1 MWRAIALA
9 VAPFLVLSAASW
21 TLGRPEVVV
30 TARCSVHNW
39 IWRRA
44 LVTGR
49 LGPDMERRLVARSYS
64 AANVF
69 PLYPGLLAVTTK
81 LLGDTWVSA
90 WVVNLV
96 LACVGNAFFYMLC
109 RAMRVRKPVLFT
121 AMFAFFPPR
130 AILLRYVG
138 NEYNLV
144 VALVALL
151 FLAKRG
157 GRHGVLSLSICL
169 LIITSE
175 VGIVVALF
183 LVVEAL
189 VRRDFVVAGGGAVGG
204 GVGIAMLMM
213 FQGKWLGSYT
223 AYFDEVVAQK
233 RYPFAQL
240 IEHAKKI
247 VSLRPFHGAY
257 GFYIVPVICGLVLMK
272 RHSDMALPLLMA
284 LVWSS
289 SRSGQSAFDV
299 GCPMVPFLVIFG
311 AMRLFQG
318 DQFRKAMYIIAPAY
332 SIAYLW
338 LTCEHLQYL

>member
-1 MWRAIALA
+1 M
-9 VAPFLVLSAASW
+9 
-21 TLGRPEVVV
+21 
-30 TARCSVHNW
+30 
-39 IWRRA
+39 
-44 LVTGR
+44 TGR
-49 LGPDMERRLVARSYS
+49 LGEEMERRLVARSYS
-64 AANVF
+64 AASVF
-69 PLYPGLLAVTTK
+69 PLYPGLLAVTGK
-81 LLGDTWVSA
+81 VLGDTWVSA

-96 LACVGNAFFYMLC
+96 LASVSNVLFYVLC
-109 RAMRVRKPVLFT
+109 RAMRVRKPLMFT
-121 AMFAFFPPR
+121 AIFTFFPPR

-138 NEYNLV
+138 NEYDLV
-144 VALVALL
+144 VSLVALL
-151 FLAKRG
+151 FLARRRG
-157 GRHGVLSLSICL
+157 RYAVLSLSICL

-183 LVVEAL
+183 LVIEAL
-189 VRRDFVVAGGGAVGG
+189 VRRNLAVAGSGAVGA
-204 GVGIAMLMM
+204 GVGIVMLMM

-247 VSLRPFHGAY
+247 SSLRPFHGAY
-257 GFYIVPVICGLVLMK
+257 GFYIVPVICGMVLMK

-311 AMRLFQG
+311 AMRLFQS